1 MKLHMFLYDELTAS
15 LETGAGQL
23 TTADAIN
30 WTNTSA
36 RLSAAWD
43 DVPSP
48 DALFHWLDACL
59 PENGSREPYKDRA
72 QALRLEYGQSA
83 RIAEPVDVLWG
94 NTDAEYAGAVRF
106 RREDEYENSDTASGY
121 TRLSDKEIGE
131 RLYEAW
137 RVANGSGK
145 GPERNYTERRSS
157 LSGMRGKIGLTQTA
171 EGSWVAARGAY
182 LNTWIAKREDDRRLP
197 GEAGVESICQRTL
210 ALLAIPAARTLSRV
224 FAGEQSVL
232 SERSDRY
239 IEAGSEKVR
248 PRHQEEFCQACAW
261 PAGLKYESGLKSEP
275 RWEQAYAILAR
286 HSRDPTSSQAL
297 LTRILAASWAIGHT
311 DLHRRNLG
319 FSHAL
324 PKVNS
329 GVTVAPMY
337 DVSSGVGIEK
347 TVSFRMAIGIARQRE
362 FQGIGP
368 AQWLEHA
375 KTTGQGRGS
384 VLAIVSETLAN
395 LSSALAEARDQARTG
410 DENRDQRSVDRRIE
424 AMFVYVDKRRKAWES
439 TLGRMR
445 TKGASG
451 LDGQA
456 NSHTQ
461 NQPSALKS
469 GTTPGD
475 DADAQRAA
483 RIHGVRSRH
492 ADPKVRADA
501 AMHLAAVTPREK
513 ALRNLET
520 MLRDDA
526 DVRADAELAAR
537 VDARRIEVAGGM
549 LSGSAAADAVTA
561 AHSEQGRSEAREAVR
576 PPKTRADAQVH
587 GLSGVTRRSREGAK
601 RDSGP
606 GER

>member
-1 MKLHMFLYDELTAS
+1 MKLRMFLYDELAAS

-23 TTADAIN
+23 ATADAMN

-43 DVPSP
+43 EAPSP

-72 QALRLEYGQSA
+72 QALRIEYGQSA

-94 NTDAEYAGAVRF
+94 NTDAEFAGAIRF
-106 RREDEYENSDTASGY
+106 RREDEYEPGENALGY
-121 TRLSDKEIGE
+121 APLSDEEVGE

-137 RVANGSGK
+137 RIANGGGK
-145 GPERNYTERRSS
+145 GPERTYAERRSS
-157 LSGMRGKIGLTQTA
+157 LSGMRGKIGLTQSSDGA
-171 EGSWVAARGAY
+171 WLAATGAA
-182 LNTWIAKREDDRRLP
+182 LNTWIAKREDDPRLP
-197 GEAGVESICQRTL
+197 GEAGIESICQRTL
-210 ALLAIPAARTLSRV
+210 AMLEIPAARTLSRM
-224 FAGEQSVL
+224 FAGEQCVL

-239 IEAGSEKVR
+239 LDTGTGQVR
-248 PRHQEEFCQACAW
+248 PRHQEEFCQACGW
-261 PAGLKYESGLKSEP
+261 PPGLKYESQLKIEP

-286 HSRDPTSSQAL
+286 LSRDPTSSQAL

-324 PKVNS
+324 PKANS
-329 GVTVAPMY
+329 GMTVAPMY

-347 TVSFRMAIGIARQRE
+347 RVPFRMAIGIARQRE

-375 KTTGQGRGS
+375 KTTGQDRGS
-384 VLAIVSETLAN
+384 VLTIVSETLAN
-395 LSSALAEARDQARTG
+395 LSSALAEARDQARTE
-410 DENRDQRSVDRRIE
+410 DENGDQRSVDRRIE
-424 AMFVYVDKRRKAWES
+424 AMFVYVEKRRKAWES

-445 TKGASG
+445 TKGARG
-451 LDGQA
+451 LDAQA
-456 NSHTQ
+456 SSHAQ
-461 NQPSALKS
+461 NQPPALKS

-501 AMHLAAVTPREK
+501 AMHLAAVTPRDK

-526 DVRADAELAAR
+526 DVRADADLAAR
-537 VDARRIEVAGGM
+537 VDARRIEVAAGT
-549 LSGSAAADAVTA
+549 LTGSAAADAVTA

-576 PPKTRADAQVH
+576 PPKTKADAQAH
-587 GLSGVTRRSREGAK
+587 GLSGATRGSREGAK

-606 GER
+606 GEL